1 MKEELSPAV
10 QLTMNLYKGGYYCSE
25 ALLRAFNEIYNLG
38 FPEEHL
44 KIASGL
50 GSGLGGAGCSCGTI
64 TSGAMVLGIIVGRN
78 NKSDSEETIHQASK
92 KLHDEF
98 RERNRVACCRI
109 LTRGVEWKSK
119 DHITRCSKY
128 VQDTA
133 EILEDIL
140 LTDLYQYLPQG
151 GGKAVPKKNYLK
163 LGIVA
168 LWKKLKSMTRLKN

>member
-1 MKEELSPAV
+1 MKELSPAV
-10 QLTMNLYKGGYYCSE
+10 QLTMDLYKSGYYCSE
-25 ALLRAFNEIYNLG
+25 AQLRAFNEVYKLG

-78 NKSDSEETIHQASK
+78 KKSDSEVIVHQASK
-92 KLHDEF
+92 KLHDKF
-98 RERNRVACCRI
+98 IERNKAACCRI

-140 LTDLYQYLPQG
+140 LTDLYEFLPQG
-151 GGKAVPKKNYLK
+151 GGKAVPKKNYIK
-163 LGIVA
+163 LGITA
-168 LWKKLKSMTRLKN
+168 LWKKLKSMRKVKN

>member
-1 MKEELSPAV
+1 MSELSPV
-10 QLTMNLYKGGYYCSE
+10 VKLTMELYRGGFYCSE
-25 ALLRAFNEIYNLG
+25 ALLRAFNETYNLG
-38 FPEEHL
+38 FPEDHL
-44 KIASGL
+44 KIASGF

-64 TSGAMVLGIIVGRN
+64 TSGAIVLGIIVGRN
-78 NKSDSEETIHQASK
+78 KKSESEEIIHQSSK
-92 KLHDEF
+92 KLHDKF

-119 DHITRCSKY
+119 DHIDLCSKY

-151 GGKAVPKKNYLK
+151 GNKAVPKKNYIK
-163 LGIVA
+163 LGYQA
-168 LWKKLKSMTRLKN
+168 LWKKLKSLKQTRN